1 MHEYSFSS
9 TPDWYLLQSRDKKQ
23 HRTSA
28 DPNDLPDFDA
38 EPDED
43 SANEPVVQ
51 KSLATAPAGPKRYAY
66 QGNCGY
72 SFKTPYHRSYKMP

>member
-38 EPDED
+38 EHDED

-51 KSLATAPAGPKRYAY
+51 KSLATAPAGPKGRRFLSGEGWHSSDNAV
-66 QGNCGY
+66 
-72 SFKTPYHRSYKMP
+72 RS